1 MSLLA
6 EVRPFSRAFPEGTRR
21 VTATGEWDTDVLAR
35 LLLGVHGLR
44 TAAVTAEVDAGELG
58 SPDTPERA
66 LRDYLDTG
74 IPPLWTSPWSGHRAV
89 VLGGTLSG
97 PEGTIASIV
106 DGSMS
111 LPVHLQPLD
120 WLAAGLREAHG
131 GVHLDVAPGDV
142 EVAAQVVLSASLEC
156 LRPYKK

>member
-6 EVRPFSRAFPEGTRR
+6 EVRPFARAFPEGTRR
-21 VTATGEWDTDVLAR
+21 VTATGEWDTDALAR

-44 TAAVTAEVDAGELG
+44 AAAVIAEVDAGELG

-74 IPPLWTSPWSGHRAV
+74 IPPLWTSPWSGRCTV

-106 DGSMS
+106 DSSPS
-111 LPVHLQPLD
+111 LGEHLQPLD
-120 WLAAGLREAHG
+120 WLAAGLREARG
-131 GVHLDVAPGDV
+131 VVHLDVVPGDV
-142 EVAAQVVLSASLEC
+142 EMAAQVVFSAGLDCS
-156 LRPYKK
+156 RP